1 SWVRMTFIV
10 VAPSRNRS
18 AGRARVRQQGHLAR
32 VLDGIGDEALFLHG
46 HTGDPTRTD
55 LAAVGDEL
63 AQQCGVLVVDVLD
76 LRRLERVGLLLGLA
90 NGGLGH
96 RGALLLPEL
105 CGRIS
110 TGLPGMVSCVVWGSL
125 PSMGAAPDVGRI
137 RRGARRS
144 WGPGPN
150 HPAG

>member
-32 VLDGIGDEALFLHG
+32 VLDGIGDEALLLHG
-46 HTGDPTRTD
+46 HTGEPTRAD

-63 AQQCGVLVVDVLD
+63 AQQGGVLVVDVLD

-96 RGALLLPEL
+96 RGALLLPRL
-105 CGRIS
+105 SRGVS
-110 TGLPGMVSCVVWGSL
+110 PGPAGMVSCGGVSARRHRAVT
-125 PSMGAAPDVGRI
+125 GAPEDGWVRK
-137 RRGARRS
+137 GARRS
-144 WGPGPN
+144 WGPDPS
-150 HPAG
+150 

>member
-1 SWVRMTFIV
+1 MTFIV
-10 VAPSRNRS
+10 SGSFSNRS
-18 AGRARVRQQGHLAR
+18 AGRTRVRQQRHLAR
-32 VLDGIGDEALFLHG
+32 VLDGIGDEALLLHG

-105 CGRIS
+105 SRRMS
-110 TGLPGMVSCVVWGSL
+110 PGLPGMVSCCGGS
-125 PSMGAAPDVGRI
+125 AAV
-137 RRGARRS
+137 RRPGYRS
-144 WGPGPN
+144 VQKG
-150 HPAG
+150 